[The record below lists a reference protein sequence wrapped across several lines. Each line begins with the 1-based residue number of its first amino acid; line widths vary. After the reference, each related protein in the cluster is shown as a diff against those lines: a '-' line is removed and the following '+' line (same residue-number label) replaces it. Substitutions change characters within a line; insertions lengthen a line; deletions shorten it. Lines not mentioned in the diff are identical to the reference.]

1 MSARHGIKRAF
12 DAPGRPGG
20 MLPTGAWLSDPAL
33 AGGPPVALLPEG
45 FGLPPLPYL
54 LGLLIGVAVV
64 AGVLVRERPA
74 VTGATVVGLAP
85 WMVVG
90 AALHALLQRGTA
102 PEVVVPLLGTPAV
115 YFGTF
120 VLAGAVW
127 IVAIRATP
135 DRVPRVLGAS
145 GTVAALPAALAV
157 LVGGGGID
165 PAWSLASLA
174 AAIVLT
180 GACWAG
186 LSRVAPDATD
196 TMGYAGAL
204 VVFAHALDGASTAV
218 GIDVLGASE
227 RTPLS
232 AAILEFAGGLPTAD
246 ALGVGWLFVLVK
258 LALAVAVVHLFAG
271 YVREDPRQAYLL
283 LGVIAAVGLG
293 PGAQNVLLFAAA

>member
-1 MSARHGIKRAF
+1 MSARRGIKRAF

-20 MLPTGAWLSDPAL
+20 MLPTGAWLSDPTL
-33 AGGPPVALLPEG
+33 AGGLPGALLPEG

-64 AGVLVRERPA
+64 AGLVVRERPA

-102 PEVVVPLLGTPAV
+102 PEEIVPLLGTPAV
-115 YFGTF
+115 YFVTF

-127 IVAIRATP
+127 IVAIRTTP
-135 DRVPRVLGAS
+135 DRVPRVLAAS

-157 LVGGGGID
+157 LLGADGID

-186 LSRVAPDATD
+186 LSRVAPDATA
-196 TMGYAGAL
+196 TTGYAGAL

-232 AAILEFAGGLPTAD
+232 AAILDFAATLPTAD

-258 LALAVAVVHLFAG
+258 LALAAAVVHLFAG
-271 YVREDPRQAYLL
+271 YIREDPRRAHLFL
-283 LGVIAAVGLG
+283 AVIAAVGLG
-293 PGAQNVLLFAAA
+293 PGAQNVLLFTAA